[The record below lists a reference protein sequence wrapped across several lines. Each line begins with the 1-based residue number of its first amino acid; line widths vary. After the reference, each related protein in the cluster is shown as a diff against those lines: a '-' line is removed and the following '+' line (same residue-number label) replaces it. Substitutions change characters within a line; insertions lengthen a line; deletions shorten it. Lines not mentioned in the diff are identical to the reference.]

1 MLDRRWIAS
10 SGAVVVLV
18 GSFLPWLA
26 SGAADRSSYELLGV
40 VERLGFSPDGWVGW
54 AVRLWPLLPLLL
66 VVSVVSHHLRGDD
79 AWVAVVRPAST
90 ALAALYAGSVALAVR
105 LAPEVGLFRPRYGS
119 WVTLA
124 GALLLAFSVV
134 LSAWNR
140 SLPASGQT
148 GREVVRCRG
157 GDVPGA
163 S

>member
-1 MLDRRWIAS
+1 MLDRRWIATA
-10 SGAVVVLV
+10 GAVVVLV
-18 GSFLPWLA
+18 GTFLPWLA

-40 VERLGFSPDGWVGW
+40 IERLGFSPDGWIGW

-66 VVSVVSHHLRGDD
+66 VVTVVTHHLRVTHGS
-79 AWVAVVRPAST
+79 VAVIRPATT

-105 LAPEVGLFRPRYGS
+105 LAPEVGLFRTRYGS

-124 GALLLAFSVV
+124 GALLLALSLV

-140 SLPASGQT
+140 SVPGSGQT
-148 GREVVRCRG
+148 GRSEVRSRG
-157 GDVPGA
+157 GGVRGA

>member
-40 VERLGFSPDGWVGW
+40 IDRLGFSPDGWVGW

-66 VVSVVSHHLRGDD
+66 VVTVVSHHLPVHD
-79 AWVAVVRPAST
+79 AWLDVVRPAST
-90 ALAALYAGSVALAVR
+90 VLAALYAGSVALAVR
-105 LAPEVGLFRPRYGS
+105 LAPEGGLFSPRYGS
-119 WVTLA
+119 WITLA
-124 GALLLAFSVV
+124 GAALLA
-134 LSAWNR
+134 LSIGIR
-140 SLPASGQT
+140 S
-148 GREVVRCRG
+148 RG
-157 GDVPGA
+157 GGARGA